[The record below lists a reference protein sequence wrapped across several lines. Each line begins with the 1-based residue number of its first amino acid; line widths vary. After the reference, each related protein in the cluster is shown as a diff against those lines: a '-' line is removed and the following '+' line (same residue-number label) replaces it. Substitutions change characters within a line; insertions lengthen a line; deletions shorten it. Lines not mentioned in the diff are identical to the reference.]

1 MPLPSI
7 TLTNPQN
14 LDSAPSPVLSPNSP
28 AKSPTKLTLTRTS
41 VRNGASFELHR
52 TGTWDR
58 RADVK
63 ATDRIRSV
71 ERKGMEGGD
80 MSDRRGSTGTRQG
93 VVETGAKPRLSSPR
107 RPSPAGHDGT
117 TEKEETSVDP
127 LSQQILERTHGAP
140 PAPSIAP
147 SMTSDGASITD
158 DGRSQS
164 FISSAQPSQERRDIG
179 SLATRDLKKGVKA
192 VSFLSRLIGTK
203 KKDAIAEDVIPSD
216 AASQV
221 GSIRPEGAMASVF
234 AQSTDNLSYST
245 RQPQMPAYIKMRA
258 RNKPKPE
265 FNRLFLA
272 QELSCSKKRKLIRT
286 DSNKLRRKG
295 LTMTPQDTVW
305 AMEFSK
311 DGNYLAAAGADTII
325 RVWKVLASPEDRQKH
340 EAQEA
345 EEPSSERKPWE
356 HLKAPVFA
364 SKPIR
369 EFEGHSATVFDLSWS
384 KNNFLL
390 SSAMDK
396 TVRLWHVSRQECLC
410 TFKHNDIVPSV
421 AFHPRDD
428 RFFLAGSLDCRLR
441 VWSIPDKS
449 VAFSTQVPDM
459 ITAVAFTPDGKSVMA
474 GCRNGLCMFYETE
487 GLKYQTQLQVR
498 PSRGTTPSGMKIT
511 GIQASPAAN
520 GDVKL
525 LITSNDSRSRLY
537 NMRDKSLELK
547 FKGNVNDS
555 TQIRAQL
562 SDNGRYVVCGSE
574 DGKAFVWSTDPSDG
588 ETREK
593 RPVEF
598 FEANEQMTTA
608 VCMAPTKTRCL
619 LGKSEDPIYDLCN
632 PQPSTMLNSA
642 GANGSQA
649 SSRPATATGDSSPM
663 HAHDDSGF
671 VRPKESASYLTKA
684 THKQGNII
692 VTADFTG
699 KIRVFRQDC
708 AWQKRK
714 PEDSDRASIFGSRRN
729 VSGAQSS
736 KAASITTRGSEASL
750 ANAGAR
756 KSSSSQVAS
765 SDRILSWRQGVGSS
779 DPVTGEAKSSS
790 KRTSRSTSPRRSM
803 GQDSARSTPN
813 LAMTSISPSQPTS
826 APSTAPTSL
835 DVGERAAAAVKA
847 AAPQPAS
854 PKQEKPPENPLLLG
868 AGARS
873 DLFWDMTRWKAQVA
887 RAKNVHSEADVAEDL
902 VASRSN
908 SVGGNGLL
916 AVRPPLGSQPSFVS
930 QLSDERSDETGDE
943 DDEVYEEATE
953 GSGR

>member
-1 MPLPSI
+1 MRAGRRWS
-7 TLTNPQN
+7 T
-14 LDSAPSPVLSPNSP
+14 SARQGMTENGVKPEAIIPRRLSP
-28 AKSPTKLTLTRTS
+28 AR
-41 VRNGASFELHR
+41 
-52 TGTWDR
+52 
-58 RADVK
+58 
-63 ATDRIRSV
+63 
-71 ERKGMEGGD
+71 
-80 MSDRRGSTGTRQG
+80 
-93 VVETGAKPRLSSPR
+93 
-107 RPSPAGHDGT
+107 HDGT
-117 TEKEETSVDP
+117 GEKEETSVDP
-127 LSQQILERTHGAP
+127 LSQQILERAHGAA

-158 DGRSQS
+158 DGRSQL
-164 FISSAQPSQERRDIG
+164 FISTAQSSQERRDTA
-179 SLATRDLKKGVKA
+179 SLAHRDLKKGVKA

-203 KKDAIAEDVIPSD
+203 KKDAIAEEVAPHD
-216 AASQV
+216 AASQA
-221 GSIRPEGAMASVF
+221 GSTRPEGAMASVF
-234 AQSTDNLSYST
+234 AQSTDNLSYNI
-245 RQPQMPAYIKMRA
+245 RQPQLPAYIKMRA

-272 QELSCSKKRKLIRT
+272 QELSCSRKRKLIRT

-295 LTMTPQDTVW
+295 LLMSPQDTVW

-311 DGNYLAAAGADTII
+311 DGKYIAAAGADTII

-345 EEPSSERKPWE
+345 EEPTQERKTWE
-356 HLKAPVFA
+356 HLKAPVFV

-369 EFEGHSATVFDLSWS
+369 EFEGHTATVFDLSWS

-396 TVRLWHVSRQECLC
+396 SVRLWHVSRQECLC

-459 ITAVAFTPDGKSVMA
+459 ITAVTFTPDGKSVMA

-537 NMRDKSLELK
+537 NMRDKSLEFK

-574 DGKAFVWSTDPSDG
+574 DGKAFVWSTESSDG

-593 RPVEF
+593 RPMEY

-619 LGKSEDPIYDLCN
+619 LGKSDDPIYDLCN
-632 PQPSTMLNSA
+632 PPPSTMLNSA
-642 GANGSQA
+642 GTNGSQA

-663 HAHDDSGF
+663 HAHDESGF
-671 VRPKESASYLTKA
+671 VKPKESASYLTKA
-684 THKQGNII
+684 THEQGNII

-699 KIRVFRQDC
+699 RIRVFRQDC

-714 PEDSDRASIFGSRRN
+714 PEESDRASIFGSRRN

-736 KAASITTRGSEASL
+736 KAGSLTTRGSEASL
-750 ANAGAR
+750 ANAGGR

-779 DPVTGEAKSSS
+779 TSVTGEAKNSS
-790 KRTSRSTSPRRSM
+790 KRTSRNTSPRRSM
-803 GQDSARSTPN
+803 GQDSSRSTPN
-813 LAMTSISPSQPTS
+813 LAMTLISASQPTS
-826 APSTAPTSL
+826 TPSTAPTSL
-835 DVGERAAAAVKA
+835 DVGERAAAAVKSA
-847 AAPQPAS
+847 VQQPAS
-854 PKQEKPPENPLLLG
+854 PKRDKPRDNPLLLG

-873 DLFWDMTRWKAQVA
+873 DLFWDTTRWQAQVA
-887 RAKNVHSEADVAEDL
+887 RAKNVHSEVDVPDDI
-902 VASRSN
+902 VVSRSG
-908 SVGGNGLL
+908 SVSGDNGLL
-916 AVRPPLGSQPSFVS
+916 AVRPRLGTQPSYVS
-930 QLSDERSDETGDE
+930 QLSDERSNETGDE
-943 DDEVYEEATE
+943 DEEVFEEATE
-953 GSGR
+953 GGGSP